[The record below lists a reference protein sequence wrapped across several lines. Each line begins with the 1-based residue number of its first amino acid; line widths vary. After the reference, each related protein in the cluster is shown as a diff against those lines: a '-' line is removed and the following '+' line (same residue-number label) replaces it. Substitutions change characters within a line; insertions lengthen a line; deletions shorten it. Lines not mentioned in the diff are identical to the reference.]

1 MTTLTIGDGQRFN
14 ALDRAGWRALEASA
28 RTLHEVTSTT
38 AVVIRGRGNS
48 FSSGSDLRD
57 WVDASTD
64 DVRTSFVEIEAALQA
79 VESIPVPTIAV
90 IEGVAAGGG
99 CQLALACDLQ
109 LMESAARIG
118 MPTSQLGI
126 LISPA
131 FANRMSVRI
140 GPSRTKELL
149 YSGRMLTAD
158 EAVAMGLVTNTA
170 PTEDLDNELAT
181 LVDGWGRQSAV
192 SLRAAKAAVNEA
204 LAPLE
209 QPSRQQPV
217 GQVADP
223 VELSTRVDAFL
234 HRRDRPARHG

>member
-14 ALDRAGWRALEASA
+14 ALDRAGWRGLEASA
-28 RTLHEVTSTT
+28 RALHEVTSTT
-38 AVVIRGRGNS
+38 AVVIRGHGNS

-57 WVDASTD
+57 WADASAD

-90 IEGVAAGGG
+90 IEGVAAGAG

-109 LMESAARIG
+109 LMESTARIG

-131 FANRMSVRI
+131 FANRMSMRI

-170 PTEDLDNELAT
+170 PAEDLDNELAT

-192 SLRAAKAAVNEA
+192 SLRAAKSAVNEA

-234 HRRDRPARHG
+234 HRHDRPARRG

>member
-14 ALDRAGWRALEASA
+14 ALDRAGWRELEASA
-28 RTLHEVTSTT
+28 SALHEVSATT
-38 AVVIRGRGNS
+38 AVIIRGRGHS

-57 WVDASTD
+57 WADASTD

-79 VESIPVPTIAV
+79 VERIPVPTIAV
-90 IEGVAAGGG
+90 IEGVAAGAG

-109 LMESAARIG
+109 LMESTARIG

-131 FANRMSVRI
+131 FASRMSVRI

-149 YSGRMLTAD
+149 YSGRLLTAD
-158 EAVAMGLVTNTA
+158 EAVAIGLVTNTA
-170 PTEDLDNELAT
+170 PAEDLDNVLT
-181 LVDGWGRQSAV
+181 TFVDGWGRQSAV
-192 SLRAAKAAVNEA
+192 SLRAAKAAVNDA

-209 QPSRQQPV
+209 QPSRQQRV

-223 VELSTRVDAFL
+223 VELPARVDAFL
-234 HRRDRPARHG
+234 HKRDRPARHD